1 MWKVSQSVSR
11 MTDEGRMWTAACCEE
26 GVTARTHGN
35 LINCENVTFCCN
47 FFPPGTS
54 VQGFRVLL
62 SLCAHAP
69 SLGAGCTVPANI
81 RAFTQICHLPSV
93 RCGSCGNNFFEFLVE
108 IGLCGAAVRL
118 QVRSIHSVGKMKPI
132 WVKCILYQFSVL
144 NGITG
149 NIGIV
154 RSGAGRGA
162 SEHAELRW
170 GVDIITLPLHGTAL
184 QTHTSFP
191 ALICKILPKCSQCIM
206 AHGYKWY
213 VERPC

>member
-1 MWKVSQSVSR
+1 MSNCCNNSSCISVFPIR
-11 MTDEGRMWTAACCEE
+11 FLQYLDKIGEELFFYLYLDAYVVCNRLRKEVRYLKKFVFWHVEGVTKCEQDDRWGAYVDCWCCEE

-93 RCGSCGNNFFEFLVE
+93 RCGSCE
-108 IGLCGAAVRL
+108 
-118 QVRSIHSVGKMKPI
+118 M
-132 WVKCILYQFSVL
+132 
-144 NGITG
+144 
-149 NIGIV
+149 
-154 RSGAGRGA
+154 
-162 SEHAELRW
+162 
-170 GVDIITLPLHGTAL
+170 
-184 QTHTSFP
+184 
-191 ALICKILPKCSQCIM
+191 
-206 AHGYKWY
+206 
-213 VERPC
+213 